1 MRPGDDTEK
10 ATEKVRATYGW
21 SVEQLRQQAIVGTP
35 QQVAE
40 EIQAKVDAGVNYLI
54 TYFPRVA
61 YDHTPL
67 HTFAE
72 EVAPLIK

>member
-1 MRPGDDTEK
+1 
-10 ATEKVRATYGW
+10 VRASYRW
-21 SVEQLRQQAIVGTP
+21 SVEQMRQNAIVGTP

-40 EIQAKVDAGVNYLI
+40 EIQAKVDAGVNYVI

-61 YDHTPL
+61 YDHASL
-67 HTFAE
+67 HIFAE